1 MNQNPPFER
10 KFVTD
15 LVVPFPDSPA
25 AIMHFVRDL
34 TACKT
39 VKSAKL
45 LTNTELDKISS
56 VFPAKKALQNARLRR
71 IHVLRAYLSARL
83 LENKVYAAALSILR
97 FHPRSYFPSSQN
109 EIEEF
114 AHIFKLS
121 RTDNYSLS
129 ISRSELN
136 HLYKIIMGQ
145 ARSSRAAK
153 PADPLAAAA
162 HARKLATVKTL
173 LTLRRT
179 ALRKL
184 LGEEIAFASSG
195 SPYTKGYLALTL
207 DRAEY
212 QQLRHHTEDVVDM
225 RRENQTHV
233 RNTLAYLQHAIEL
246 TRSQDAMRV
255 IAGLIALTG
264 RRPVEVASVGN
275 LSKLPGT
282 GGEYCVVFEG
292 QAKTKGR
299 TGTMHDLPFAI
310 PVLCAPYVALEAWQ
324 RLRSSERGRQ
334 IAEMTPR
341 IFNAR
346 LGTTLGYIVGVEFS
360 AYLLGGKAKAQP
372 KDLRGIYAEICNQ
385 IYNGDGLVGR
395 RIMDNG
401 LYYSRILGHGAHSGQ
416 VSDSYKAFV
425 LDDLP
430 ATPDPRPL
438 PILAKRVPKP
448 PSLQGLSSLGL
459 PRAIRKKKPG

>member
-1 MNQNPPFER
+1 
-10 KFVTD
+10 
-15 LVVPFPDSPA
+15 
-25 AIMHFVRDL
+25 
-34 TACKT
+34 
-39 VKSAKL
+39 
-45 LTNTELDKISS
+45 
-56 VFPAKKALQNARLRR
+56 
-71 IHVLRAYLSARL
+71 
-83 LENKVYAAALSILR
+83 
-97 FHPRSYFPSSQN
+97 
-109 EIEEF
+109 
-114 AHIFKLS
+114 
-121 RTDNYSLS
+121 
-129 ISRSELN
+129 
-136 HLYKIIMGQ
+136 MGR
-145 ARSSRAAK
+145 ARSNRAAK
-153 PADPLAAAA
+153 PEDPLAAAA

-184 LGEEIAFASSG
+184 LGEEISLPSSD
-195 SPYTKGYLALTL
+195 SPYTKGYLALSL

-233 RNTLAYLQHAIEL
+233 RNTLSYLQHAIEL
-246 TRSQDAMRV
+246 TRSQDAMRI

-264 RRPVEVASVGN
+264 RRPVEVASVGH
-275 LSKLPGT
+275 LSKLPGA

-341 IFNAR
+341 TFNAR

-385 IYNGDGLVGR
+385 IYNGDGLIGR

-438 PILAKRVPKP
+438 PVLAKRPAKSP
-448 PSLQGLSSLGL
+448 ALQGLSSLGL
-459 PRAIRKKKPG
+459 PRAARKKKTA